1 MVWEAADVL
10 ARVLAGDP
18 GLVAGKR
25 VLELGCGCALAGLA
39 AGALGAARV
48 TLTDRVLYMAEYNV
62 AANFGGPADRCR
74 L

>member
-1 MVWEAADVL
+1 M
-10 ARVLAGDP
+10 
-18 GLVAGKR
+18 
-25 VLELGCGCALAGLA
+25 LELGCGCALAGLA